1 MPSATFS
8 EAAKVLGFKS
18 RSTLYRLRDQG
29 DLADYLR
36 PPASPGGAQLLE
48 LTPRNL
54 PPLREAVARLIR
66 PQANNP
72 ERHRRP
78 RTDAR
83 WGVVAGRLTEALAG
97 CGGLS
102 LCDAEAE
109 AIAAALPGAVSEG
122 FGFDGLELLRVALAD
137 RGCWLAGPGT
147 PTNPEAEAEWW
158 SERGR
163 WEPGQDLDDGPFWE
177 NVGPITGGMMGPP
190 FEGMSGGTACELH
203 HQLME
208 AIRAVEL
215 GARWDARKWDTESAR
230 SLLDDEEVAAG
241 ECPNSLPE
249 LQRLNDRGLLP
260 PDLQAQLD
268 AALAAYAA
276 KGEAVIG
283 PPV

>member
-1 MPSATFS
+1 MPTASFS

-66 PQANNP
+66 PQVNNP

-78 RTDAR
+78 RVDAR

-102 LCDAEAE
+102 LCDVEAE
-109 AIAAALPGAVSEG
+109 AIAAALVPAIGEA
-122 FGFDGLELLRVALAD
+122 FGFDGLELLRLALAD

-147 PTNPEAEAEWW
+147 PTNPEAEREWW
-158 SERGR
+158 SEWGR
-163 WEPGQDLDDGPFWE
+163 WEPGEELEDGPFWE
-177 NVGPITGGMMGPP
+177 SVGGIAGGMMGPP
-190 FEGMSGGTACELH
+190 FHGMSGGTAAELH
-203 HQLME
+203 HQMRD
-208 AIRAVEL
+208 AIDEVGR
-215 GARWDARKWDTESAR
+215 GARWDPARWDAASAR
-230 SLLDDEEVAAG
+230 SLLDDSEVMGG
-241 ECPNSLPE
+241 ECAASLPE
-249 LQRLNDRGLLP
+249 LQRLAAGGLLP
-260 PDLQAQLD
+260 PDLQALAD

-276 KGEAVIG
+276 KGEA
-283 PPV
+283 